1 MTWVKGILA
10 KARNHITY
18 LKKVTKFS
26 IQYKNILAPNALTWD
41 QIQKWQKKQRK
52 AEMQK
57 KFYALLL
64 ILKLDYILKCNRAD
78 LEQ

>member
-1 MTWVKGILA
+1 M
-10 KARNHITY
+10 
-18 LKKVTKFS
+18 
-26 IQYKNILAPNALTWD
+26 QYKNILAPNALTWD

-78 LEQ
+78 LEQKSKAFVSSSINLLFFTPSWLFSNC